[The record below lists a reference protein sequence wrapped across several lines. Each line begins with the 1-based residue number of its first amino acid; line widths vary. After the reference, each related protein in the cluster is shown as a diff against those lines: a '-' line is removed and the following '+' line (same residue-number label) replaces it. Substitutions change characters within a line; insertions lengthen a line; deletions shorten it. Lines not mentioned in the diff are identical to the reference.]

1 MLPRIFNRETTGI
14 SPKMAS
20 QPESDENIIYQ
31 CAWCGRKFEKKM
43 LSKIAETRCPY
54 CGFNMIMKARSPAAK
69 LITSS
74 KLTEEQR
81 LLTED

>member
-1 MLPRIFNRETTGI
+1 MT
-14 SPKMAS
+14 S
-20 QPESDENIIYQ
+20 QPESYESVLYQ
-31 CAWCGRKFEKKM
+31 CVWCGRKFEKRM

-54 CGFNMIMKARSPAAK
+54 CGFNVIMKAKSQTAK
-69 LITSS
+69 LITTS

>member
-1 MLPRIFNRETTGI
+1 MFNKGRPTV
-14 SPKMAS
+14 SSKMES
-20 QPESDENIIYQ
+20 QPESDENVVYQ
-31 CAWCGRKFEKKM
+31 CVWCGKKFEKKM

-54 CGFNMIMKARSPAAK
+54 CGFNVIMKARSPAAK

>member
-1 MLPRIFNRETTGI
+1 MSSEE
-14 SPKMAS
+14 A
-20 QPESDENIIYQ
+20 PEEKILYQ
-31 CAWCGRKFEKKM
+31 CVWCGKKFEKRM

-54 CGFNMIMKARSPAAK
+54 CGFNVIMKAKSPTAK
-69 LITSS
+69 LIVSS

>member
-1 MLPRIFNRETTGI
+1 MLINCGLPQLHEM
-14 SPKMAS
+14 SS
-20 QPESDENIIYQ
+20 QPESDTSVIYQ
-31 CAWCGRKFEKKM
+31 CVWCGKKFEKRM

-54 CGFNMIMKARSPAAK
+54 CGFNVIMKAGPPTAK
-69 LITSS
+69 LIISS

>member
-1 MLPRIFNRETTGI
+1 
-14 SPKMAS
+14 
-20 QPESDENIIYQ
+20 
-31 CAWCGRKFEKKM
+31 M

-54 CGFNMIMKARSPAAK
+54 CGFNVIMKARSPTAK
-69 LITSS
+69 LIVSS

>member
-1 MLPRIFNRETTGI
+1 MFNREAADTP
-14 SPKMAS
+14 PKMAS
-20 QPESDENIIYQ
+20 QPEPDENIIYQ

-54 CGFNMIMKARSPAAK
+54 CGFNVIMKAKSPAAK